1 MQLDVINARLTKLMG
16 ERAELQEYT
25 KLNAERRCLEFL
37 ILTGD
42 NTGAAKELAEVRAAV
57 GLVGAGFGGCTTW
70 PFTSMCGL
78 RALPLYLHTCVL
90 ASISPAAC

>member
-1 MQLDVINARLTKLMG
+1 MQARNALQCHKKDQTSEQCELRVQLDVINARLTKLMG

-42 NTGAAKELAEVRAAV
+42 NTGAAKELAEVRVA
-57 GLVGAGFGGCTTW
+57 LGC
-70 PFTSMCGL
+70 G
-78 RALPLYLHTCVL
+78 
-90 ASISPAAC
+90 